1 MVTAART
8 GVRGLAAAAG
18 TAWGGGTEEPS
29 PEAEGRGGL
38 ISGFY
43 SSGRKELLRGS
54 DGSQLRAGNERTSAR
69 FAAAGCLNRLCISK
83 DDNLS

>member
-1 MVTAART
+1 MRTARMVTAART

-43 SSGRKELLRGS
+43 S
-54 DGSQLRAGNERTSAR
+54 
-69 FAAAGCLNRLCISK
+69 
-83 DDNLS
+83 

>member
-1 MVTAART
+1 MTSARMAAAART

-38 ISGFY
+38 ISGLH
-43 SSGRKELLRGS
+43 SSGRKELLCGS
-54 DGSQLRAGNERTSAR
+54 DGSQIGVRNERTSAR
-69 FAAAGCLNRLCISK
+69 VIAASF
-83 DDNLS
+83 